1 MANDRET
8 CSVIMKFDI
17 YGNQL
22 ENLDDSK
29 YKNEIEN
36 LSNISSRLT
45 TLLTSLDTNIRS
57 KVNEI
62 ISQIFTISK
71 SYISFKNKRIV
82 SVLEAKDPNDVIIKK
97 QVTKMIDDAI
107 SNKLREKRDIEEH
120 DFVTETVLDEKLS
133 KEIDVID
140 NTVKRLLQDI
150 MKNAFEI
157 LSLKNEF
164 NEQIVKINKR
174 IDDVINNVK
183 INERIND
190 AINNKFREIGIVP
203 IT

>member
-1 MANDRET
+1 M
-8 CSVIMKFDI
+8 
-17 YGNQL
+17 
-22 ENLDDSK
+22 
-29 YKNEIEN
+29 
-36 LSNISSRLT
+36 T

-164 NEQIVKINKR
+164 NEQIAKINKR